1 MALLVQYGA
10 DIDSVEASTHLH
22 QSPPYR
28 WIKRLRKWDSHAEG
42 RNSAGAPPKPA
53 PYAPFNDFHL
63 LPFAE
68 QLEDNT
74 SEDNTP
80 EFLRRS
86 RWRQRDL
93 RMDFMFAPLALAA
106 RIGHTKAAKW
116 LLENGA
122 NPEVPAR
129 DLCRC
134 DQHPMISYNMW
145 RVPHQA
151 IGTDLGKPHWT
162 PLHLAIHYDHN
173 GMVRLLVAHNADTR
187 QVCRST
193 DGPCSALHT
202 AFSHRRRSIIEFL
215 MHRFQGTDM
224 VDINARGRGGMTP
237 LHIAYMLYVR
247 SMNRYPQFVD
257 MALGFGAY
265 INFEYE
271 VDQNQWTLFA
281 MACAERDSIFA
292 MRLLNLGANAFFDL
306 EQHSGGRWATSDF
319 RRSIGSGDNPATDAL
334 ARNLDQF
341 IRDHEVAQL

>member
-1 MALLVQYGA
+1 
-10 DIDSVEASTHLH
+10 
-22 QSPPYR
+22 
-28 WIKRLRKWDSHAEG
+28 
-42 RNSAGAPPKPA
+42 
-53 PYAPFNDFHL
+53 
-63 LPFAE
+63 
-68 QLEDNT
+68 
-74 SEDNTP
+74 
-80 EFLRRS
+80 
-86 RWRQRDL
+86 
-93 RMDFMFAPLALAA
+93 MFTPLALAA

-122 NPEVPAR
+122 NPEFPAR

-134 DQHPMISYNMW
+134 DQQPMISKNMW

-151 IGTDLGKPHWT
+151 VGTYLDKPYWK
-162 PLHLAIHYDHN
+162 PLHLAINYGHN
-173 GMVRLLVAHNADTR
+173 DMVQLLVAHNADTR

-193 DGPCSALHT
+193 DGPCSAIHT
-202 AFSHRRRSIIEFL
+202 AFSHQRGSIIEFL
-215 MHRFQGTDM
+215 MHHFKGTGM

-237 LHIAYMLYVR
+237 LHIAYILYVR
-247 SMNRYPQFVD
+247 SWHRSPQFVD

-292 MRLLNLGANAFFDL
+292 MKLLNLGANAFFDL

-334 ARNLDQF
+334 ARDLDQF

>member
-1 MALLVQYGA
+1 MALLIQYGA
-10 DIDSVEASTHLH
+10 DIDSVEASTHLR
-22 QSPPYR
+22 QSPPYL
-28 WIKRLRKWDSHAEG
+28 WIKRLLKWDPHAEG
-42 RNSAGAPPKPA
+42 RSSAGAPPNPP
-53 PYAPFNDFHL
+53 PYAPFTDFWLSEAH
-63 LPFAE
+63 
-68 QLEDNT
+68 T
-74 SEDNTP
+74 SEFP
-80 EFLRRS
+80 QRS
-86 RWRQRDL
+86 RWRVREL
-93 RMDFMFAPLALAA
+93 RRDFMFAPLALAA

-122 NPEVPAR
+122 DPEVPAR

-134 DQHPMISYNMW
+134 DQHPMISNNMW

-151 IGTDLGKPHWT
+151 VGTYLGKPHWT

-173 GMVRLLVAHNADTR
+173 GMVQLLVAYNADTR

-202 AFSHRRRSIIEFL
+202 AFSHQRGSIIEFL
-215 MHRFQGTDM
+215 MHRFKGTAM

-247 SMNRYPQFVD
+247 SMNRSSQFVD

-281 MACAERDSIFA
+281 MACVERDSIFA
-292 MRLLNLGANAFFDL
+292 MKLLKLGANAFFDL
-306 EQHSGGRWATSDF
+306 AQHSGGRWATSDF
-319 RRSIGSGDNPATDAL
+319 RRNIGSRDNPATDAL